1 MICLYIRPVPDDSK
15 LINSNH
21 LKSLPSAMVYH
32 CKLLEKE
39 ATSFDYNRHT
49 AGPVSRDTHSQL

>member
-1 MICLYIRPVPDDSK
+1 MPDDSK

-32 CKLLEKE
+32 CKLLGKE